1 MLILEQ
7 LAEERLNDAVA
18 RGEFK
23 DLAGQGKPLPLDDLS
38 HIPEELRMAYKI
50 MKNAGV
56 TPPALELRKE
66 INQLQ
71 QKLLKDK
78 NESSRIK
85 TLKKMQFLLIR
96 LDMSSQRYSNLTLQ
110 QAYYE
115 KLINRLSQ

>member
-23 DLAGQGKPLPLDDLS
+23 NLAGQGKPLPLDDRS

-78 NESSRIK
+78 DENSRIK
-85 TLKKMQFLLIR
+85 ALKKMQCLLIR
-96 LDMSSQRYSNLTLQ
+96 LDMSSQR
-110 QAYYE
+110 
-115 KLINRLSQ
+115 